1 MTWDAYHR
9 RDEVLRTVIAEADA
23 RGDGTLPIELPG
35 VAETFGDELALIG
48 ALQMRWHTRLAGMI
62 ERELMDQ
69 PRDLESAVM
78 SAWRRT
84 AAELSGIRAVLD
96 AHATAPTSVAM
107 GAACARAQHKNWTLM
122 AAMAGRASPTDRRAA
137 DVGRGIEQR
146 ARAAYRPVT
155 AGGTH
160 RADQNP
166 HPSLLGR
173 IKAHLAA

>member
-9 RDEVLRTVIAEADA
+9 RDEVLRAVIAEADA

-69 PRDLESAVM
+69 PMDLESAVM

-84 AAELSGIRAVLD
+84 ASELFGIRAVLD
-96 AHATAPTSVAM
+96 AYATAPTSVAI
-107 GAACARAQHKNWTLM
+107 GAASTKAQHKDRTLM
-122 AAMAGRASPTDRRAA
+122 AAMAGRASAADRRAA

-146 ARAAYRPVT
+146 ARATYRPIT
-155 AGGTH
+155 AGGAH
-160 RADQNP
+160 RADENP
-166 HPSLLGR
+166 QPSLLGR